1 MQKVEPASSKKDV
14 SFSPVLPRKD
24 SFSLRTFCPKSQSGK
39 FLLHAEN
46 HISYTTLAPQYF
58 NGKEKDYESGFHYY
72 GARYYWSEIL
82 TGWLS
87 VDPMADKYPNIS
99 PYVYCAWNPVMMID
113 PDGRKIRFAKGT
125 TIEQQEQFYAAV
137 RYLDAHNCGG
147 RFGQLQSSDIEYT
160 ISIDL
165 TATNCSFNN
174 TTQTITWNP
183 LLGLETDDGDI
194 LSPATVLNHEMTH
207 ASRYDNI
214 FNEKFWK
221 KLLSENGYNKACQIL
236 NQYRSQYYKD
246 NTYVDW
252 ESKEDTEIINGVE
265 TRTAKLLG
273 EIDKDKQATRS
284 SHREGKLVTVE
295 SPTSNQKVKKD
306 QE

>member
-1 MQKVEPASSKKDV
+1 MTA
-14 SFSPVLPRKD
+14 LAH
-24 SFSLRTFCPKSQSGK
+24 RTEEIALTKNMWNYP
-39 FLLHAEN
+39 
-46 HISYTTLAPQYF
+46 YVF
-58 NGKEKDYESGFHYY
+58 NGKEKDYESGFHHY
-72 GARYYWSEIL
+72 GTRYYWSELL

-87 VDPMADKYPNIS
+87 VDPMMDKYPGVS
-99 PYVYCAWNPVMMID
+99 PYRYCDWNPVMLID
-113 PDGRKIRFAKGT
+113 LDGRKIRFAKGT
-125 TIEQQEQFYAAV
+125 TREQQEQFYAAV

-165 TATNCSFNN
+165 TATNCTFNH

-183 LLGLETDDGDI
+183 LLGLETNGGNI

-214 FNEKFWK
+214 FNKKFWK
-221 KLLSENGYNKACQIL
+221 KLLNENGYHKACQIL
-236 NQYRSQYYKD
+236 NQLRSQYYYD
-246 NTYVDW
+246 NTYVDG

-273 EIDKDKQATRS
+273 EIDKNKKATRS
-284 SHREGKLVTVE
+284 SHREGKLVTFE
-295 SPTSNQKVKKD
+295 SSTLNQKVKRD